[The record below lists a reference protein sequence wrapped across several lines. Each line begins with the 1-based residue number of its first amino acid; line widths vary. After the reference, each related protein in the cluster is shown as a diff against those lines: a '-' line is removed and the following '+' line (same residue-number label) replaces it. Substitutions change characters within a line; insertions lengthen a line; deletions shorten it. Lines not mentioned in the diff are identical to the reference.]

1 MVGRVILDP
10 SGLLSLCGV
19 VPRVPILIN
28 NCWAAWWRWRRQHGG
43 VYMGG
48 RSWVVGLR
56 TKICCNLLFFPSH
69 FFQNPLN
76 IIIEGGKFKTTTD
89 SLMPN
94 PSRLKPSSACPRAQ
108 PPSSSRCIALLSGRL
123 PAITLASLSLS
134 LAQASTTLCFCSSS
148 SVVSVS

>member
-1 MVGRVILDP
+1 VESTWEEGAR
-10 SGLLSLCGV
+10 
-19 VPRVPILIN
+19 
-28 NCWAAWWRWRRQHGG
+28 
-43 VYMGG
+43 
-48 RSWVVGLR
+48 LR

-134 LAQASTTLCFCSSS
+134 LWHKPRPPSASVPAAAWSPCLEGDDLVDILGAQGCHQECPGHRRGTNCHGL
-148 SVVSVS
+148 